1 MYLLVSC
8 VITNFISVNVCTISE
23 DKFPTEN
30 ILEVPLREGGR
41 IENLKN
47 SLKIA

>member
-1 MYLLVSC
+1 VY
-8 VITNFISVNVCTISE
+8 TISE

-41 IENLKN
+41 IENLK
-47 SLKIA
+47 IA